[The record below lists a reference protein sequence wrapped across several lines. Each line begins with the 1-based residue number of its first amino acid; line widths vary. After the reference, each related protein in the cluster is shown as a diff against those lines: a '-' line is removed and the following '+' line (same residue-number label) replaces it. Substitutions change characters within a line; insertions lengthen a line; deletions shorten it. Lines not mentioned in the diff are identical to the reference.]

1 MPPFLQNLLA
11 RFGTGR
17 GAMLA
22 AVGVGAAILIWLFS
36 YWATRPEWV
45 ALLPGLSLD
54 AVGEASARLDE
65 AKIPY
70 RLERG
75 GAELRVSEKDLA
87 RARVL
92 LAQSGLPRQGRPG
105 FELFDQPSWGMTDFT
120 QRINYRR
127 ALEGELERT
136 ISQMRGIESAQVH
149 LAMQETSVFRRSE
162 RTAEASVFLKL
173 RPGIRPGAELV
184 EAITFLV
191 SGSVDGLTSEK
202 VTVLDDGG
210 RILSAALESG
220 LASGLTKRQLALQR
234 EVESYLESKAEDL
247 VGEVVGPGNV
257 RVRIS
262 AVLNFDR
269 VDRTTQSVDPDQQVA
284 LREERS
290 QITPTEGGT
299 LAASTIENTSY
310 EVTRTVERFTGGQ
323 GSLRRLTVAVLVN
336 DRVVGTGDEV
346 SIEPRGAEELQ
357 RVETLVR
364 NAVGI
369 DPVRGD
375 EISVVSVPFDGKPT
389 LLPREE
395 GPGFL
400 VVVRDFQRPI
410 LGLIALLLVFVVALQ
425 LIRTQRRPE
434 VAGAVAALEAGEVD
448 EEVTQPEQLEEPEEE
463 RPQLREPKPL
473 VPLQLYGHA
482 QVRATIEERPENA
495 VRVLRAWLREA

>member
-1 MPPFLQNLLA
+1 MPTFLQNLLD
-11 RFGTGR
+11 RLGTGR
-17 GAMLA
+17 GVILA
-22 AVGVGAAILIWLFS
+22 GVGVGTAVLIWVFS

-45 ALLPGLSLD
+45 ALMPGMPLET
-54 AVGEASARLDE
+54 VGEVSARLDE
-65 AKIPY
+65 AKIAY

-75 GAELRVSEKDLA
+75 GSELRVAETDLA
-87 RARVL
+87 RARVM
-92 LAQSGLPRQGRPG
+92 LAQAGIPRQGRPG

-136 ISQMRGIESAQVH
+136 IGQMRGIESAQVH
-149 LAMQETSVFRRSE
+149 LAIQETSVFRRSD
-162 RTAEASVFLKL
+162 RSAEASVFLKL
-173 RPGIRPGAELV
+173 RPGLRPNAELV

-220 LASGLTKRQLALQR
+220 LASGMTTRQLALQR
-234 EVESYLESKAEDL
+234 EVEGYLESKAEDL

-269 VDRTTQSVDPDQQVA
+269 VDRTTQTVDPDQQVA

-290 QITPTEGGT
+290 QITPTEGSTG
-299 LAASTIENTSY
+299 AASTIENTSY

-336 DRVVGTGDEV
+336 DPLVGA
-346 SIEPRGAEELQ
+346 GAEQHSAPRSADELR
-357 RVETLVR
+357 RVELLVR

-369 DPVRGD
+369 DLTRGD
-375 EISVVSVPFDGKPT
+375 EISVVGVPFDGKPA
-389 LLPREE
+389 LSPRDE

-400 VVVRDFQRPI
+400 VVAHNFQRPI
-410 LGLIALLLVFVVALQ
+410 LGLIALVLVFIVALQ
-425 LIRTQRRPE
+425 LIRAQRRP
-434 VAGAVAALEAGEVD
+434 VPAGALAVLGSGAEGSG
-448 EEVTQPEQLEEPEEE
+448 PEWAEEPAAELP
-463 RPQLREPKPL
+463 RPQDTRPL
-473 VPLQLYGHA
+473 VPLELQGHA
-482 QVRATIEERPENA
+482 QVKATIEARPENA